1 MPAMN
6 LSTIT
11 VLPVNCVRGT
21 IACPGDKSVSHRYAM
36 LAALSEGQTI
46 VENFSPGADCATT
59 LECLTSLGVHITS
72 DSAESSGQ
80 LSRLKID
87 GCGLGNLSQ
96 PAHPLDARNSGTTM
110 RLLAGVLAGHSFEC
124 TLTGDE
130 SLQTRPMR
138 RIIDPLVSMGAQ
150 VTSNNNCAPLMI
162 TGGRLRGIT
171 WTPNVPSAQIKSAI
185 LLAGLHASGK
195 TTVCETVST
204 RDHTEQALQAFGVRV
219 ERGEGFVAV
228 EPGGTLRGCQLQ
240 VPGDISS
247 AAVWAT
253 AGAALAHSEIELTN
267 VGLNPTRTGI
277 LDILRRAGA
286 IVKSEIKNT
295 LAGEPTGS
303 IYVRYDKLRPV
314 VITPAE
320 VPSVI
325 DELQILAALATHRGG
340 GIKVTGAQEL
350 RFKESNRITALVA
363 GLNTLGAEDRELPDG
378 FEVES
383 TKALVGGTVDAA
395 GDHRL
400 VMAFT
405 LAALG
410 ASNPCT
416 ILGAQIVDVS
426 YPHFFE
432 TLETV
437 RS

>member
-1 MPAMN
+1 
-6 LSTIT
+6 
-11 VLPVNCVRGT
+11 
-21 IACPGDKSVSHRYAM
+21 
-36 LAALSEGQTI
+36 
-46 VENFSPGADCATT
+46 
-59 LECLTSLGVHITS
+59 LE
-72 DSAESSGQ
+72 
-80 LSRLKID
+80 
-87 GCGLGNLSQ
+87 
-96 PAHPLDARNSGTTM
+96 
-110 RLLAGVLAGHSFEC
+110 
-124 TLTGDE
+124 
-130 SLQTRPMR
+130 
-138 RIIDPLVSMGAQ
+138 
-150 VTSNNNCAPLMI
+150 
-162 TGGRLRGIT
+162 
-171 WTPNVPSAQIKSAI
+171 
-185 LLAGLHASGK
+185 
-195 TTVCETVST
+195 
-204 RDHTEQALQAFGVRV
+204 AFGVRV
-219 ERGEGFVAV
+219 ERGENWVAV

-253 AGAALAHSEIELTN
+253 AAAALAHSEIELTN

-295 LAGEPTGS
+295 MAGEPTGS

-314 VITPAE
+314 IITPAE
-320 VPSVI
+320 VPYVI
-325 DELQILAALATHRGG
+325 DELPILAALATHRGG

-363 GLNTLGAEDRELPDG
+363 GLNTLGAEVRELPDG

-410 ASNPCT
+410 ASSPCT